1 MTVNSYH
8 FNVAGGCVYVW
19 VSLFG
24 CAGVMIYFCC
34 LLGNV
39 TLLILEFSYCILCR
53 FRLVERYCLNSVLL
67 YYILFYPCMVI
78 ENLAGYSRAGMRYLV

>member
-1 MTVNSYH
+1 MLTVNSYH

-67 YYILFYPCMVI
+67 YYILFYPCTVI
-78 ENLAGYSRAGMRYLV
+78 ENLACPFRP